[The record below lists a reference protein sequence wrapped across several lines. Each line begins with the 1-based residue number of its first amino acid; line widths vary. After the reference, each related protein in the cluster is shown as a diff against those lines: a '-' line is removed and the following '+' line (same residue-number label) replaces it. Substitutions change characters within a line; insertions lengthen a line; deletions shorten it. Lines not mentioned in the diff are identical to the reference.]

1 MSIEHTIIFTGPVQ
15 SGKTSAIAS
24 VSDVP
29 VISTKEVT
37 SDLVLDL
44 GFGITNDKS
53 ASLVMDYGCMEVGG
67 EDRIHLFATPGD
79 ERFDFMW
86 DALTEGAIGVII
98 LLDNSHRAVLKEM
111 EFFLGAF
118 GALVA
123 KRRAIVGINRMEE
136 HPVPTLRAY
145 QERAELLDVQV
156 PIFELDPRRPND
168 VRTALR
174 ALLYSQDPGL
184 VQSPV

>member
-1 MSIEHTIIFTGPVQ
+1 MIEHTIIFTGPLR

-24 VSDVP
+24 VSDIP
-29 VISTKEVT
+29 VVSTQEVT

-44 GFGITNDKS
+44 GFGITQDKS
-53 ASLVMDYGCMEVGG
+53 ATLVMDYGCMNLGG
-67 EDRIHLFATPGD
+67 EERIHLFATPGD

-86 DALTEGAIGVII
+86 DALTEGAIGVVI
-98 LLDNSHRAVLKEM
+98 LLDNSRRSPLKEMDFFLNAFGTLVEKRRAVL
-111 EFFLGAF
+111 
-118 GALVA
+118 
-123 KRRAIVGINRMEE
+123 GINRMEE
-136 HPVPTLRAY
+136 HPIPTLRTY
-145 QERAELLDVQV
+145 QERAGLLEVQV
-156 PIFELDPRRPND
+156 PIFELDPRQPKD